1 MTSKLAVLVLS
12 AMASCAHAFCPAPLA
27 PTALGFTVRSGLACS
42 QRGPRQGIAIATRR
56 AASAPTMTAAAAAAP
71 SWEQIKDLLGSQP
84 ASPAP
89 VAPMLT
95 LYRDNNG
102 WCPFCERVWV
112 ALLVKGIPFDERTL
126 SLQKKPAWYL
136 EKGIFLD

>member
-1 MTSKLAVLVLS
+1 MTSSKVVLVLS
-12 AMASCAHAFCPAPLA
+12 AMASCAHAFCPVPLA
-27 PTALGFTVRSGLACS
+27 PTALGFAMRSSLACS
-42 QRGPRQGIAIATRR
+42 QRGPRVAIATRR
-56 AASAPTMTAAAAAAP
+56 AAPAPTMTAAAAAAP
-71 SWEQIKDLLGSQP
+71 SWEQIKDLLGSQL

-126 SLQKKPAWYL
+126 SLQKKPDWYL